1 MHCRRR
7 LDPGT
12 YNAYRI
18 DQFIDIRRLT
28 MDTVTLSPK
37 YQVVIPLAVREA
49 LGLTPGEKLRVI
61 AHDGRVEFVPVRRMR
76 TMRGFLAGIDTA
88 IVREPDRL

>member
-1 MHCRRR
+1 
-7 LDPGT
+7 
-12 YNAYRI
+12 
-18 DQFIDIRRLT
+18 
-28 MDTVTLSPK
+28 
-37 YQVVIPLAVREA
+37 VREA

>member
-1 MHCRRR
+1 MRCRRR
-7 LDPGT
+7 LDPGA
-12 YNAYRI
+12 YNARCI
-18 DQFIDIRRLT
+18 DQLIDIRRPT

-37 YQVVIPLAVREA
+37 YQVVIPLAVRQA
-49 LGLTPGEKLRVI
+49 LGLTPGEKPRVI